1 MRKPNWHIAALLGFL
16 AAAAFSLRT
25 ASAQDLTLAN
35 AVVIDGSGGAPVR
48 GATISIRG
56 GKIASI
62 DTAGTAVPPGATDL
76 KGRYVIPGFIDAHSH
91 LNTPDAARRALRAGT
106 TTVRVLGDVMQQGV
120 GTRDL
125 IRAGHIEGPEL
136 LCSGPIIRPL
146 PGTEFY
152 MAFPQFGRFIER
164 DLRGP
169 DVIAQVVR
177 AVLDRGADVIK
188 LGATERAGRA
198 STDPRKPELTYDEM
212 KAAVDEARRRGV
224 RAAAH
229 AHGEGGAE
237 AAVRAGVQ
245 SIEHGTY
252 LNEASLRMM
261 KEKGTF
267 LVPTLAIMSPLG
279 DPPGEF
285 EEAQA
290 LRIRT
295 WHMQTALRRVVQ
307 RARELGIVIAAS
319 TDGSYGAADETA
331 KVRVAHDIEEM
342 IACGFSPMEG
352 IVAAT
357 LGSAR
362 VLGIESRTGTVTVG
376 KEADLVVLDRN
387 PLEDPRVL
395 YEPLVVVNN
404 GKIVLNRIY

>member
-1 MRKPNWHIAALLGFL
+1 
-16 AAAAFSLRT
+16 
-25 ASAQDLTLAN
+25 
-35 AVVIDGSGGAPVR
+35 
-48 GATISIRG
+48 
-56 GKIASI
+56 
-62 DTAGTAVPPGATDL
+62 
-76 KGRYVIPGFIDAHSH
+76 
-91 LNTPDAARRALRAGT
+91 
-106 TTVRVLGDVMQQGV
+106 
-120 GTRDL
+120 
-125 IRAGHIEGPEL
+125 
-136 LCSGPIIRPL
+136 
-146 PGTEFY
+146 

-164 DLRGP
+164 EMRGP

-290 LRIRT
+290 LRVRT

-357 LGSAR
+357 LNSAK

-376 KEADLVVLDRN
+376 KEADLLVLDRN